1 MFYSQFIL
9 AKKGPLGTIWIAAHL
24 ERKLRKNQ
32 VADTDIGVSV
42 DSILFPDVP
51 IALRLS
57 SHLLLGVVRIYSRK
71 VNYLFHDCSEA
82 LLQVKQAFRSTA
94 VDLPPEESTAP
105 YHSITLPETFDLDDF
120 ELPDNDIQGNYVD
133 HHVSTREQIT
143 LQDTMEGV
151 VYSTSQFGLD
161 ERFGDGDT
169 SQIGLDLEEDLF
181 LEKGSPSRSTAV
193 LVEMDEDPQASGQAM
208 TPYTPYTPYTPFPDI
223 DMDDEEIRFVEDRAA
238 EASEHMLVDI
248 NAEPQNQME
257 ADEPAQDLIGGEKVP
272 STPGL
277 VDEDVS
283 ANGHVQEVIT
293 TDITCDPQLGSE
305 NCDSVKLVDKE
316 NTGSPSH
323 ISNHQNEDTNIE
335 LESTDVLMS
344 NEDDGSILGKE
355 QVVQDKQHEDSP
367 STVVA
372 SDPVPSDPAGTMSS
386 PTSVLVEQTK
396 PVSPASEC
404 IDRPIPS
411 SEPNPSLGIINENCT
426 LVNDSVSHKET
437 VEPQNAINATDAVG
451 LGEPEKTEGG
461 DACAELENS
470 DISTAVEAAEKRF
483 SNKFMLHACKTIQ
496 NQPDTVSS
504 LGDASAVV
512 QDEGGNVTM
521 EVVQSDDVQKD
532 LTNSNEQLDASIR
545 KDDNEEASEL
555 PASSDLPAPE
565 ILLSAVPEAFPD
577 GPGDLLAESSPRK
590 EVAQEGSGD
599 ELGSLLKR
607 KHDMIE
613 STPVLLDESVADL
626 TGDAQTKR
634 SLNSAPD
641 DDDLLSSIL
650 VGRKSSVFKMKPT
663 PVQPEIPAPK
673 RRRAAPRVGVPKR
686 KVLIDDSMVLHGDM
700 IRQQLT
706 TTEDIRR
713 LRKKAPCTRPEI
725 WMIEKLLL
733 EEDFF
738 SEPLFTGMHADLID
752 LHNGIFDIS
761 AVRITEID
769 ANQAPQEG
777 ASAEALSIG
786 KDPNKEDIV
795 EDRDDRALEP
805 TETLLHTENELH
817 GENLVNAVENQEQ
830 TEILTEDQVVDGS
843 YMEVDVANTEVADT
857 EQNNFDASSVSL
869 PMDKEVILENNEKL
883 SKPIEEDDATY
894 DAGRNHDWS
903 TPTEGVL
910 IQKDGSYAQESENGG
925 LVETTPTNIPREGL
939 LENGNCEYNEASVAS
954 DNVNPSSEIDDHGK
968 IEIERSEL
976 EVVVEDETVTEKVT
990 VEDRS
995 SEIDDHGKIEIER
1008 SELEVVVED
1017 ETVTEKVMAEER
1029 SSAPDVI
1036 SSEEPQRDQLCPSEV
1051 NGDEDAPLYIE
1062 SDAGRG
1068 MDEECNALDTTMRD
1082 PVDTEN
1088 TMEDIDT
1095 EFLNFDDN
1103 EVEEEDEEDNDMPNT
1118 EEQPRIQEN
1127 SGWSSRTRSVAKYLQ
1142 TIFDKELANG
1152 EVRKVVPVDNL
1163 LSGKTRKEASRM
1175 FFETLV
1181 LKTRDYIHVEQ
1192 EQPFANINIKPKG
1205 KLMKSDFGY
1214 MLH

>member
-193 LVEMDEDPQASGQAM
+193 LESGQAM
-208 TPYTPYTPYTPFPDI
+208 TPYTPFPDI
-223 DMDDEEIRFVEDRAA
+223 DMDDEENRFIEDRAA

-248 NAEPQNQME
+248 NGEPQNQME
-257 ADEPAQDLIGGEKVP
+257 ADEPSRDLIGGEKVP

-283 ANGHVQEVIT
+283 AEGHVQEVIT
-293 TDITCDPQLGSE
+293 TDNTCDLQLGSE
-305 NCDSVKLVDKE
+305 NCDSEKLVDKE
-316 NTGSPSH
+316 NIGSPSH
-323 ISNHQNEDTNIE
+323 ISNHQNEDTNVE
-335 LESTDVLMS
+335 LEATDVLMS
-344 NEDDGSILGKE
+344 NGDDGLILGKE

-404 IDRPIPS
+404 IDRPIPTS
-411 SEPNPSLGIINENCT
+411 SPNPSLGIIDENCT

-451 LGEPEKTEGG
+451 SDEPEKTEG
-461 DACAELENS
+461 
-470 DISTAVEAAEKRF
+470 DISTTVTF

-504 LGDASAVV
+504 LGDALAVV
-512 QDEGGNVTM
+512 QGEGGNVTM
-521 EVVQSDDVQKD
+521 EFVQSDDVQKD
-532 LTNSNEQLDASIR
+532 LTNSND
-545 KDDNEEASEL
+545 
-555 PASSDLPAPE
+555 SDLPAPE
-565 ILLSAVPEAFPD
+565 ILLSAAPEAFPD
-577 GPGDLLAESSPRK
+577 VPGVLLAESSPRK

-599 ELGSLLKR
+599 EMGSLLKR
-607 KHDMIE
+607 KRDMIE
-613 STPVLLDESVADL
+613 STPVLPDESAADL
-626 TGDAQTKR
+626 TGDAQAKR
-634 SLNSAPD
+634 SLDSVPD

-663 PVQPEIPAPK
+663 PVQPEISAPK

-686 KVLIDDSMVLHGDM
+686 KVLIDDSMVLHGDL

-738 SEPLFTGMHADLID
+738 SEPLFTGEYACRPDRFAQWDI
-752 LHNGIFDIS
+752 DIS
-761 AVRITEID
+761 AVRITDID

-777 ASAEALSIG
+777 ANVEALSIG
-786 KDPNKEDIV
+786 EDLNKEDNV

-805 TETLLHTENELH
+805 TETLLHTEK
-817 GENLVNAVENQEQ
+817 ENLINAENQEQ
-830 TEILTEDQVVDGS
+830 TEILTDDQVVDGS
-843 YMEVDVANTEVADT
+843 YMEVDVANTEVAGT
-857 EQNNFDASSVSL
+857 EQNNISL

-883 SKPIEEDDATY
+883 SKPIEEDDAAY
-894 DAGRNHDWS
+894 AAGQNHDCS

-910 IQKDGSYAQESENGG
+910 IQKDGSYAQESENG
-925 LVETTPTNIPREGL
+925 
-939 LENGNCEYNEASVAS
+939 

-976 EVVVEDETVTEKVT
+976 EVVVEDETLTEKVT

-1008 SELEVVVED
+1008 SELEIVVED
-1017 ETVTEKVMAEER
+1017 ETVTEKVTVEDR
-1029 SSAPDVI
+1029 SSA
-1036 SSEEPQRDQLCPSEV
+1036 LM
-1051 NGDEDAPLYIE
+1051 L
-1062 SDAGRG
+1062 
-1068 MDEECNALDTTMRD
+1068 
-1082 PVDTEN
+1082 
-1088 TMEDIDT
+1088 
-1095 EFLNFDDN
+1095 FL
-1103 EVEEEDEEDNDMPNT
+1103 VK
-1118 EEQPRIQEN
+1118 
-1127 SGWSSRTRSVAKYLQ
+1127 S
-1142 TIFDKELANG
+1142 
-1152 EVRKVVPVDNL
+1152 
-1163 LSGKTRKEASRM
+1163 
-1175 FFETLV
+1175 
-1181 LKTRDYIHVEQ
+1181 LKGITYVHQ
-1192 EQPFANINIKPKG
+1192 
-1205 KLMKSDFGY
+1205 KLMEMK
-1214 MLH
+1214 MLLFI

>member
-181 LEKGSPSRSTAV
+181 LDKGCPSRRTAV
-193 LVEMDEDPQASGQAM
+193 LVDMDEDPQAFSQA
-208 TPYTPYTPYTPFPDI
+208 TTPYTPFPDI
-223 DMDDEEIRFVEDRAA
+223 DMDDEENRFGEDRAA
-238 EASEHMLVDI
+238 EASECMLVDI
-248 NAEPQNQME
+248 NGEPIDSEAQNQME
-257 ADEPAQDLIGGEKVP
+257 SDEPSQDLIGGAKVP

-277 VDEDVS
+277 VDEDIS
-283 ANGHVQEVIT
+283 ANGHVQEDVT
-293 TDITCDPQLGSE
+293 TDITCNLQLGSE

-316 NTGSPSH
+316 NLGSPSH

-335 LESTDVLMS
+335 LESTDVVMS
-344 NEDDGSILGKE
+344 NGDERSILGKE

-396 PVSPASEC
+396 AVSPASEC
-404 IDRPIPS
+404 LDRPIPA
-411 SEPNPSLGIINENCT
+411 SESNPSLGIIDENCR
-426 LVNDSVSHKET
+426 LVNDSISHKED
-437 VEPQNAINATDAVG
+437 VEPQKAMNATDAVG
-451 LGEPEKTEGG
+451 SDEPEPEKTEG
-461 DACAELENS
+461 ANVCAELENA
-470 DISTAVEAAEKRF
+470 DISTAVEAAEKG
-483 SNKFMLHACKTIQ
+483 SPHNFMLRACSSIQ
-496 NQPDTVSS
+496 SQPDLVSS

-512 QDEGGNVTM
+512 QGEEGNETM
-521 EVVQSDDVQKD
+521 EFISSDDAKKD
-532 LTNSNEQLDASIR
+532 LTKSNEQLDANIR
-545 KDDNEEASEL
+545 RDDNEEATEF

-565 ILLSAVPEAFPD
+565 ILLSAPEAFPD
-577 GPGDLLAESSPRK
+577 APGDLLAESSPGK

-599 ELGSLLKR
+599 ELGNLLKR
-607 KHDMIE
+607 KRHLIE
-613 STPVLLDESVADL
+613 STPVLEDESVADL

-634 SLNSAPD
+634 VLDSVPD

-650 VGRKSSVFKMKPT
+650 VGRKSSVLKMKPT
-663 PVQPEIPAPK
+663 PVQPVIPAPK
-673 RRRAAPRVGVPKR
+673 RRRATPQAGVPKR
-686 KVLIDDSMVLHGDM
+686 KMLIDDSMVLHGDI

-725 WMIEKLLL
+725 CMIEKLLL

-769 ANQAPQEG
+769 PNQAPQEG
-777 ASAEALSIG
+777 ANVEALSIG
-786 KDPNKEDIV
+786 KDHNKEDDV
-795 EDRDDRALEP
+795 EDKDDRALEP

-817 GENLVNAVENQEQ
+817 KEHLVKAVENQVQ
-830 TEILTEDQVVDGS
+830 TEILIDDQVVDGS
-843 YMEVDVANTEVADT
+843 CLEVDIVSTEVADT
-857 EQNNFDASSVSL
+857 EQTNFDASSVSV

-883 SKPIEEDDATY
+883 HKPIEEDTLENEKEDDTTY
-894 DAGRNHDWS
+894 AAGRNHDCS
-903 TPTEGVL
+903 TPAEVAS

-925 LVETTPTNIPREGL
+925 LAETIPTIIPQEGL
-939 LENGNCEYNEASVAS
+939 LENGNCIDNEASVAS

-968 IEIERSEL
+968 LGIERSEL
-976 EVVVEDETVTEKVT
+976 EVVVEDETMTEKVT
-990 VEDRS
+990 VED
-995 SEIDDHGKIEIER
+995 
-1008 SELEVVVED
+1008 
-1017 ETVTEKVMAEER
+1017 R

-1036 SSEEPQRDQLCPSEV
+1036 SSEEPQRDQLCPSEIK
-1051 NGDEDAPLYIE
+1051 GDEDAPLNRENVGFHE
-1062 SDAGRG
+1062 SDVGRG
-1068 MDEECNALDTTMRD
+1068 MDEDCNALDTTMRE

-1088 TMEDIDT
+1088 TMGGIDT

-1103 EVEEEDEEDNDMPNT
+1103 EVEEEEEEDNDMPNT

-1152 EVRKVVPVDNL
+1152 EVRKVIPVDNL
-1163 LSGKTRKEASRM
+1163 LSGKSRKEASRM

-1192 EQPFANINIKPKG
+1192 EKPFANINIKPKG
-1205 KLMKSDFGY
+1205 KLLKSDFGSI
-1214 MLH
+1214 H

>member
-181 LEKGSPSRSTAV
+181 LDKGSPSRSTAV

-208 TPYTPYTPYTPFPDI
+208 TPYTPGQAMTPYPDI
-223 DMDDEEIRFVEDRAA
+223 DMDDEENRFGEDRAA

-248 NAEPQNQME
+248 NGEPIDSDIQIQIE
-257 ADEPAQDLIGGEKVP
+257 ADEPSWGLIGGEKVP

-283 ANGHVQEVIT
+283 ANGHVQEV
-293 TDITCDPQLGSE
+293 TCDPQLGSE
-305 NCDSVKLVDKE
+305 NCDSVNLVDKE
-316 NTGSPSH
+316 NIGSPSH
-323 ISNHQNEDTNIE
+323 ISNHQNEDKNIE

-344 NEDDGSILGKE
+344 NGDDRSNFGKE

-404 IDRPIPS
+404 IDRPIPA
-411 SEPNPSLGIINENCT
+411 SEPNPSLGIIDENCT

-437 VEPQNAINATDAVG
+437 VEPQNAISATDAVG
-451 LGEPEKTEGG
+451 SDGPEKTKGG
-461 DACAELENS
+461 DACAELENA
-470 DISTAVEAAEKRF
+470 DISTAVTF

-512 QDEGGNVTM
+512 QGEGENVTM
-521 EVVQSDDVQKD
+521 EFIRSDDVQKG
-532 LTNSNEQLDASIR
+532 LTNSNEQLDANIR
-545 KDDNEEASEL
+545 KNDNEEASEL

-565 ILLSAVPEAFPD
+565 ILLSAAPEAFPD
-577 GPGDLLAESSPRK
+577 VPGVLLAESSPRK
-590 EVAQEGSGD
+590 EVAREGSGD
-599 ELGSLLKR
+599 EMGSLLKR
-607 KHDMIE
+607 KRDMIE
-613 STPVLLDESVADL
+613 STPVLPDESAADL

-634 SLNSAPD
+634 SLDSVPD

-673 RRRAAPRVGVPKR
+673 RRRATPRVSVPKR
-686 KVLIDDSMVLHGDM
+686 KVLIDDSMVLHGDI

-769 ANQAPQEG
+769 ANQAPREG
-777 ASAEALSIG
+777 ANVEALSIG
-786 KDPNKEDIV
+786 KDPNKEDNV
-795 EDRDDRALEP
+795 EDKDDRALEP
-805 TETLLHTENELH
+805 TETLLHSENELH
-817 GENLVNAVENQEQ
+817 EENLFNALENQEQ
-830 TEILTEDQVVDGS
+830 TEILTDDQVVDGS
-843 YMEVDVANTEVADT
+843 CMEVDVANTEVAGT
-857 EQNNFDASSVSL
+857 EQNNFDTSSVSL

-883 SKPIEEDDATY
+883 GKPIEEDDATY
-894 DAGRNHDWS
+894 AAGQNHDCS

-925 LVETTPTNIPREGL
+925 LVETTPTNIPQEGL

-976 EVVVEDETVTEKVT
+976 EVVVEDEAVTEKVT

-1017 ETVTEKVMAEER
+1017 ETVTEKVTVEDG
-1029 SSAPDVI
+1029 SSALDVI

-1051 NGDEDAPLYIE
+1051 NGDEDAPLYRE
-1062 SDAGRG
+1062 SDVGRS
-1068 MDEECNALDTTMRD
+1068 MDEECNALDTTMRE

-1152 EVRKVVPVDNL
+1152 EVRKVIPVDNL

>member
-105 YHSITLPETFDLDDF
+105 YHSIT
-120 ELPDNDIQGNYVD
+120 NYVD

-193 LVEMDEDPQASGQAM
+193 LVEMDEDPQESGQAM
-208 TPYTPYTPYTPFPDI
+208 TPYTPFPDI
-223 DMDDEEIRFVEDRAA
+223 DMDDEENRFIEDRAA

-248 NAEPQNQME
+248 NGEPQNQME
-257 ADEPAQDLIGGEKVP
+257 ADEPSRDLIGGEKVP

-293 TDITCDPQLGSE
+293 TDNTCDLQLGSE
-305 NCDSVKLVDKE
+305 NCDSEKLVDKE
-316 NTGSPSH
+316 NIGSPSH
-323 ISNHQNEDTNIE
+323 ISNHQNEDTNVE
-335 LESTDVLMS
+335 LEATDVLMS
-344 NEDDGSILGKE
+344 NGDDGLILGKE

-404 IDRPIPS
+404 IDRPIPT
-411 SEPNPSLGIINENCT
+411 SEPNPSLGII
-426 LVNDSVSHKET
+426 DSELLLSHK
-437 VEPQNAINATDAVG
+437 NAINATDAVG
-451 LGEPEKTEGG
+451 SDEPEKTEGG
-461 DACAELENS
+461 NACADPEKA
-470 DISTAVEAAEKRF
+470 DISTTVTF

-504 LGDASAVV
+504 LGDALAVV
-512 QDEGGNVTM
+512 QGEGGNVTM
-521 EVVQSDDVQKD
+521 EFVQSDDVQKD
-532 LTNSNEQLDASIR
+532 LTNSNEQLDANVR
-545 KDDNEEASEL
+545 KDDNEEAAEL

-565 ILLSAVPEAFPD
+565 ILLSAAPEAFPD
-577 GPGDLLAESSPRK
+577 VPGVLLAETTPRK

-599 ELGSLLKR
+599 EMGSLLKR
-607 KHDMIE
+607 KRDMIE
-613 STPVLLDESVADL
+613 STPVLPDESAADL
-626 TGDAQTKR
+626 TGDAQAKR
-634 SLNSAPD
+634 SLDSVPD

-686 KVLIDDSMVLHGDM
+686 KVLIDDSMVLHGDL

-777 ASAEALSIG
+777 AYVEALSIG
-786 KDPNKEDIV
+786 EDLNKEDNV

-805 TETLLHTENELH
+805 TETLLHTEK
-817 GENLVNAVENQEQ
+817 ENLINAVENQEQ
-830 TEILTEDQVVDGS
+830 TEILTDDQVVDGS
-843 YMEVDVANTEVADT
+843 YMEVDVANTEVAGT
-857 EQNNFDASSVSL
+857 EQNNISL

-883 SKPIEEDDATY
+883 SKPIEEDDAAY
-894 DAGRNHDWS
+894 AAGQNHDCS

-925 LVETTPTNIPREGL
+925 LVETTPTNIPQEGL

-976 EVVVEDETVTEKVT
+976 EVVVEDETLTEKVT

-1008 SELEVVVED
+1008 SELEIVVED
-1017 ETVTEKVMAEER
+1017 ETVTEKVTVEDR

-1036 SSEEPQRDQLCPSEV
+1036 SSEEPQRDHLCPSEV
-1051 NGDEDAPLYIE
+1051 NGDEDAPLYLE

-1068 MDEECNALDTTMRD
+1068 MDEECNALDTTMRE

-1152 EVRKVVPVDNL
+1152 EVRKVIPVDNL

>member
-208 TPYTPYTPYTPFPDI
+208 TPYTPYTPFPDI
-223 DMDDEEIRFVEDRAA
+223 DMDDEENRFLEDRAA

-248 NAEPQNQME
+248 NGEPQNQME
-257 ADEPAQDLIGGEKVP
+257 ADEPSRDLIGGEKVP

-277 VDEDVS
+277 VDEDVA

-293 TDITCDPQLGSE
+293 TDTTCDLQLGSE
-305 NCDSVKLVDKE
+305 NCDSVKLVDQE
-316 NTGSPSH
+316 NIGSPSH
-323 ISNHQNEDTNIE
+323 ISNHQTEDTNIE

-344 NEDDGSILGKE
+344 NGDDRSILGKE
-355 QVVQDKQHEDSP
+355 QVVQEKQHEDSP

-404 IDRPIPS
+404 LDRPIPA
-411 SEPNPSLGIINENCT
+411 SEPNPSLAIIDE
-426 LVNDSVSHKET
+426 VNDSVSHKEA
-437 VEPQNAINATDAVG
+437 VEPQNAMNATDAVG
-451 LGEPEKTEGG
+451 LDEPEKTEGLDVPEKTEG
-461 DACAELENS
+461 SSACAELENA
-470 DISTAVEAAEKRF
+470 DISTAVEVADKVF
-483 SNKFMLHACKTIQ
+483 PHSFMLRACNSIQ
-496 NQPDTVSS
+496 NQPDIVSS
-504 LGDASAVV
+504 LGDASAV
-512 QDEGGNVTM
+512 EFVT
-521 EVVQSDDVQKD
+521 SDAQKD
-532 LTNSNEQLDASIR
+532 LTKSSEQLDANIR
-545 KDDNEEASEL
+545 KDDNQEATEL
-555 PASSDLPAPE
+555 PASSNMPAPE
-565 ILLSAVPEAFPD
+565 ILLSVPEAFPNV
-577 GPGDLLAESSPRK
+577 PGVLLAESSPRK

-607 KHDMIE
+607 KRDMIE

-634 SLNSAPD
+634 TLDSVPN

-673 RRRAAPRVGVPKR
+673 RQRAAPRVGAPKR

-777 ASAEALSIG
+777 ANVEVG
-786 KDPNKEDIV
+786 KDLNKEDNV
-795 EDRDDRALEP
+795 EDRDDGALEP
-805 TETLLHTENELH
+805 IETLLHTENELNE
-817 GENLVNAVENQEQ
+817 ENLVNAVENQEQ
-830 TEILTEDQVVDGS
+830 TEILTDDQVVDAS

-857 EQNNFDASSVSL
+857 AQNNFDVSSVSL

-894 DAGRNHDWS
+894 AAGQNHDCS
-903 TPTEGVL
+903 TPIEGML

-925 LVETTPTNIPREGL
+925 LGETTLTDIPREGF

-954 DNVNPSSEIDDHGK
+954 ENVNPSSEIDDHGKIEIERSGLEVVVEDETVTEKVTVEDRSSGIDDHGK

-990 VEDRS
+990 VED
-995 SEIDDHGKIEIER
+995 K
-1008 SELEVVVED
+1008 
-1017 ETVTEKVMAEER
+1017 

-1062 SDAGRG
+1062 SEARRG
-1068 MDEECNALDTTMRD
+1068 MDEECNALDTTMRE

-1088 TMEDIDT
+1088 TLEDIDT

>member
-181 LEKGSPSRSTAV
+181 LDKGSPSRSIAV
-193 LVEMDEDPQASGQAM
+193 LVDMDEDPQAFGQAM
-208 TPYTPYTPYTPFPDI
+208 TPYTPFPDI
-223 DMDDEEIRFVEDRAA
+223 DMDDEENRFDEDRAA
-238 EASEHMLVDI
+238 EASERMLVVI
-248 NAEPQNQME
+248 NGEPIDLEAQNQME
-257 ADEPAQDLIGGEKVP
+257 ADEPSRDLIGGAMVP
-272 STPGL
+272 STSGL

-283 ANGHVQEVIT
+283 ASGHVQEVIT
-293 TDITCDPQLGSE
+293 TDITCGLQLGSE
-305 NCDSVKLVDKE
+305 NCDSVKLVGKE
-316 NTGSPSH
+316 NLGSLSH

-344 NEDDGSILGKE
+344 NGDDRSILGKE
-355 QVVQDKQHEDSP
+355 QVVQNKQHEESP

-372 SDPVPSDPAGTMSS
+372 SDPVPSDPAGTMPS

-404 IDRPIPS
+404 LDRPIPA
-411 SEPNPSLGIINENCT
+411 SEPNPSLGIIDKNCR
-426 LVNDSVSHKET
+426 LVNDSISHKEA
-437 VEPQNAINATDAVG
+437 VEPQIAMNATDAVG
-451 LGEPEKTEGG
+451 SDEPEKTEG
-461 DACAELENS
+461 DKVCAELENA
-470 DISTAVEAAEKRF
+470 DISTAVDATEKG
-483 SNKFMLHACKTIQ
+483 SLHNFMLRACNSIQ
-496 NQPDTVSS
+496 NQPDIVSS

-512 QDEGGNVTM
+512 QGEGGNETM
-521 EVVQSDDVQKD
+521 EFIASDDAQKD
-532 LTNSNEQLDASIR
+532 LTKSNEQLDPNIR
-545 KDDNEEASEL
+545 RDDNKEATEY
-555 PASSDLPAPE
+555 PASYDLPAPE
-565 ILLSAVPEAFPD
+565 ILLSAPEAFPD
-577 GPGDLLAESSPRK
+577 VPGDLLAESSPGK

-607 KHDMIE
+607 KRHMIE
-613 STPVLLDESVADL
+613 STPVLVDESAADL

-634 SLNSAPD
+634 ILDSVPD

-673 RRRAAPRVGVPKR
+673 RQRATPRVGVPKR
-686 KVLIDDSMVLHGDM
+686 KVLIDDSMVLHGDL

-713 LRKKAPCTRPEI
+713 LRKKAPCTCPEI

-761 AVRITEID
+761 AVKITEID
-769 ANQAPQEG
+769 ANQAPREG
-777 ASAEALSIG
+777 ANVEALSIG
-786 KDPNKEDIV
+786 KDHHKEDDV
-795 EDRDDRALEP
+795 EDKDDRALEP

-817 GENLVNAVENQEQ
+817 EEHLVNAVENQVQ
-830 TEILTEDQVVDGS
+830 TEILIDDQVVDGP
-843 YMEVDVANTEVADT
+843 YLEVGTVSTEVADT
-857 EQNNFDASSVSL
+857 EQNNFDASSISS

-883 SKPIEEDDATY
+883 GKPIEEDTLKNEKEDDATY
-894 DAGRNHDWS
+894 AAGQNHDCS
-903 TPTEGVL
+903 TPTEVVL
-910 IQKDGSYAQESENGG
+910 IQKDGSYAQESENGD
-925 LVETTPTNIPREGL
+925 LAETPPTNIPQEGL
-939 LENGNCEYNEASVAS
+939 LENGNCVNNEASVAL
-954 DNVNPSSEIDDHGK
+954 DNVNSSSEIDDHGK

-976 EVVVEDETVTEKVT
+976 EVVVEDETMTQKVT
-990 VEDRS
+990 VED
-995 SEIDDHGKIEIER
+995 
-1008 SELEVVVED
+1008 
-1017 ETVTEKVMAEER
+1017 R

-1036 SSEEPQRDQLCPSEV
+1036 SSEATQRDQLCPSEV
-1051 NGDEDAPLYIE
+1051 NGDEDAPLNRENVGFQE
-1062 SDAGRG
+1062 SDVGRG
-1068 MDEECNALDTTMRD
+1068 MDEECNALDTTMRE

-1088 TMEDIDT
+1088 TMGGIDT

-1103 EVEEEDEEDNDMPNT
+1103 EVEEEEEEDNDMPNT

-1152 EVRKVVPVDNL
+1152 EVRKVIPVDNL

-1192 EQPFANINIKPKG
+1192 EKPFANINIKPKG
-1205 KLMKSDFGY
+1205 KLIKSDFGSI
-1214 MLH
+1214 H

>member
-151 VYSTSQFGLD
+151 VYSTSQFGPD
-161 ERFGDGDT
+161 ERFADGDT

-181 LEKGSPSRSTAV
+181 LDKGSPSRSTAV
-193 LVEMDEDPQASGQAM
+193 LVEMDDMDPQASGQAM
-208 TPYTPYTPYTPFPDI
+208 TPYTPYPDI
-223 DMDDEEIRFVEDRAA
+223 DMDDEENRFAEDRAA
-238 EASEHMLVDI
+238 DASEHMLVDGNGEPI
-248 NAEPQNQME
+248 DTDPQNQKE
-257 ADEPAQDLIGGEKVP
+257 ADEPSGDLIGGAQVP

-283 ANGHVQEVIT
+283 ANGHVQEVVT
-293 TDITCDPQLGSE
+293 ADVTCDLQLGSE
-305 NCDSVKLVDKE
+305 NCGSVKSVDKE
-316 NTGSPSH
+316 DGSPSH
-323 ISNHQNEDTNIE
+323 ISNHQNEHTNIE
-335 LESTDVLMS
+335 LETTDVLVS
-344 NEDDGSILGKE
+344 NGDDGSILEKQ

-372 SDPVPSDPAGTMSS
+372 SDPVPSDPSGTMSS

-404 IDRPIPS
+404 LDRSIPA
-411 SEPNPSLGIINENCT
+411 SEPYPSLGIIDENCSLISDT
-426 LVNDSVSHKET
+426 VSHKDT
-437 VEPQNAINATDAVG
+437 VEPQDAMNASDAVPSD
-451 LGEPEKTEGG
+451 EPEKTEEGN
-461 DACAELENS
+461 ACAEPENA
-470 DISTAVEAAEKRF
+470 DISTAVVAAEKV
-483 SNKFMLHACKTIQ
+483 SSHNFMLRACKSIQ
-496 NQPDTVSS
+496 NQPDIVSS
-504 LGDASAVV
+504 LGDPSAVV
-512 QDEGGNVTM
+512 QGEEGNETM
-521 EVVQSDDVQKD
+521 ETDDVQIN
-532 LTNSNEQLDASIR
+532 LTKSNEQLDANILR
-545 KDDNEEASEL
+545 DDNKEATEL

-565 ILLSAVPEAFPD
+565 ILLSAPEAFPD
-577 GPGDLLAESSPRK
+577 VPSGLLAESSPAK
-590 EVAQEGSGD
+590 EVAHEGSGD

-607 KHDMIE
+607 KRDVLE
-613 STPVLLDESVADL
+613 STPVLIDESSADL
-626 TGDAQTKR
+626 TGVAQTKR
-634 SLNSAPD
+634 TLNSVPD

-650 VGRKSSVFKMKPT
+650 VGRKSSVFKLKPT
-663 PVQPEIPAPK
+663 PVQPEIPVPK
-673 RRRAAPRVGVPKR
+673 RRRATPRPKR

-738 SEPLFTGMHADLID
+738 SEALFTGMHADLID
-752 LHNGIFDIS
+752 LHNGIYDIS

-777 ASAEALSIG
+777 ANVEALSIG
-786 KDPNKEDIV
+786 EVLDKEDTV
-795 EDRDDRALEP
+795 EDKDDRALEP
-805 TETLLHTENELH
+805 TETLPLSENELH
-817 GENLVNAVENQEQ
+817 EEHLVNSVENQEQ
-830 TEILTEDQVVDGS
+830 TEILTDDQVADGS
-843 YMEVDVANTEVADT
+843 YMEVDIATGVADT
-857 EQNNFDASSVSL
+857 EQHNSDVPSVSL
-869 PMDKEVILENNEKL
+869 PTDKELILENNEKL
-883 SKPIEEDDATY
+883 GKPIEEDALENEKEDAVY
-894 DAGRNHDWS
+894 AEGGRNHDCS
-903 TPTEGVL
+903 TPTEGGVV
-910 IQKDGSYAQESENGG
+910 IQKDGSHAQESEDGG
-925 LVETTPTNIPREGL
+925 LVETTPTNIPQEGL
-939 LENGNCEYNEASVAS
+939 LENGNCVFDEASVAS
-954 DNVNPSSEIDDHGK
+954 DNVNPSSAIDDHGK
-968 IEIERSEL
+968 VEIERSEL
-976 EVVVEDETVTEKVT
+976 EVVVENETITEKVT
-990 VEDRS
+990 IED
-995 SEIDDHGKIEIER
+995 
-1008 SELEVVVED
+1008 
-1017 ETVTEKVMAEER
+1017 T

-1036 SSEEPQRDQLCPSEV
+1036 SSEEPHRDPLCPSEV
-1051 NGDEDAPLYIE
+1051 NNEDAPLYSENFGFHE
-1062 SDAGRG
+1062 SDVGRS
-1068 MDEECNALDTTMRD
+1068 MDEECNALDTTMKE

-1088 TMEDIDT
+1088 TMEGIDT
-1095 EFLNFDDN
+1095 EFLNFDDDQ
-1103 EVEEEDEEDNDMPNT
+1103 VEEEEEDNDMPDT

-1142 TIFDKELANG
+1142 TIFDKELGNG
-1152 EVRKVVPVDNL
+1152 EVRKIIPVDSL

-1192 EQPFANINIKPKG
+1192 EKPFANISIKPKG
-1205 KLMKSDFGY
+1205 KLMKSDFGSIG
-1214 MLH
+1214 H